1 MLLPFLLLVTRKI
14 VLNPSILLTEFMLWW
29 EIFNLLGYISQNY
42 FTLLFSLEPLEISDI
57 RLHQLLEFLKT
68 FYSSIKDKFPKSSF
82 QFFITFIKFLAN
94 VVFSFLSRC
103 NFFIPGW
110 LFVLLL
116 LSI

>member
-57 RLHQLLEFLKT
+57 RLHQLLEF
-68 FYSSIKDKFPKSSF
+68 
-82 QFFITFIKFLAN
+82 
-94 VVFSFLSRC
+94 
-103 NFFIPGW
+103 
-110 LFVLLL
+110 
-116 LSI
+116 